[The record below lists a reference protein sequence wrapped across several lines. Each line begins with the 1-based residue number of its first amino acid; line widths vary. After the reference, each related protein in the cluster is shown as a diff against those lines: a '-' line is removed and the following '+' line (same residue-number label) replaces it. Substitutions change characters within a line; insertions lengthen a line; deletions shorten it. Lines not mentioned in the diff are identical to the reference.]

1 MILFCALAGQFDNHA
16 WRLVLLY
23 VQSKMMTSA
32 DAASTTMDIV
42 VGWIFYGMTSIGI
55 WWMPYFANLKKNPK
69 KGCIFVTGCD
79 SGMGQATVIGLAKSN
94 GKSKSG
100 YEQIFAGCFNKDAA
114 DKHYDTVLT
123 AEQRK
128 CVTVVA
134 LDVTSDDSVAKAAKT
149 VEAWII
155 SKGTSSAGLVGLV
168 QYHGVAFNG
177 PSPYMPMSMYQ
188 RQLDV
193 NFVGSI
199 RIVQVLLPLLKK
211 SGAKGSISS
220 RIILTGTGGGP
231 CSPCPPL
238 LTAYMSSK
246 FALEAYAQSLRQELY
261 MTGAKIDVS
270 VINPGFVK
278 PTLLMAEGLK
288 LTDAMWK
295 ACENNLKSSIAHD
308 EYGKMM
314 DHFLEYSSLQ
324 PGTHVS
330 KVVEA
335 AEHALTSPVPRSSYK
350 VGIDSKLAPIVGMMP
365 TGMREWV
372 ARNGIYGF
380 LSPAG
385 TVKGYHV

>member
-1 MILFCALAGQFDNHA
+1 
-16 WRLVLLY
+16 
-23 VQSKMMTSA
+23 
-32 DAASTTMDIV
+32 
-42 VGWIFYGMTSIGI
+42 
-55 WWMPYFANLKKNPK
+55 
-69 KGCIFVTGCD
+69 
-79 SGMGQATVIGLAKSN
+79 MGQATVIGLAKSN

-149 VEAWII
+149 VEAWSI

>member
-1 MILFCALAGQFDNHA
+1 
-16 WRLVLLY
+16 
-23 VQSKMMTSA
+23 
-32 DAASTTMDIV
+32 
-42 VGWIFYGMTSIGI
+42 
-55 WWMPYFANLKKNPK
+55 
-69 KGCIFVTGCD
+69 
-79 SGMGQATVIGLAKSN
+79 
-94 GKSKSG
+94 
-100 YEQIFAGCFNKDAA
+100 
-114 DKHYDTVLT
+114 
-123 AEQRK
+123 
-128 CVTVVA
+128 
-134 LDVTSDDSVAKAAKT
+134 
-149 VEAWII
+149 
-155 SKGTSSAGLVGLV
+155 
-168 QYHGVAFNG
+168 
-177 PSPYMPMSMYQ
+177 
-188 RQLDV
+188 
-193 NFVGSI
+193 
-199 RIVQVLLPLLKK
+199 
-211 SGAKGSISS
+211 
-220 RIILTGTGGGP
+220 
-231 CSPCPPL
+231 
-238 LTAYMSSK
+238 MSSK